1 MPLLVAATPIGNL
14 QDASPRLVEA
24 LGSARLVLAED
35 TRVARKLYSALG
47 VPAPTIV
54 SSHAHNEHGRVERA
68 LEPLRE
74 GAVVLLLTD
83 AGAPGLSDPG
93 QPLVAAAH
101 AEGLPV
107 RGIPGPSAVT
117 TALAVSGLP
126 AVPCA
131 FFGFPPRKPGQRR
144 RFLEQALELGASFVL
159 FEAPGR
165 TPRLVAELA
174 QLAPDRQAC
183 LCRELTKL
191 HEEVRLL
198 PLPRLAEALAERK
211 LKGEVTLVVG
221 PGEVAERASEP
232 ERLEGQKAAAAALS
246 AAWGLPK
253 RDIYKALLELKREL
267 SGEG

>member
-14 QDASPRLVEA
+14 QDASPRLIEA

-54 SSHAHNEHGRVERA
+54 SSHAHNERSRLERA
-68 LEPLRE
+68 LQPLRE
-74 GAVVLLLTD
+74 GALVLLLSD

-93 QPLVAAAH
+93 QPLVEAAH

-126 AVPCA
+126 AVPMA
-131 FFGFPPRKPGQRR
+131 FLGFPPRKPGQRSH
-144 RFLEQALELGASFVL
+144 FLEQALSTGVTFVL

-174 QLAPDRQAC
+174 GLAPDRQAC

-191 HEEVRLL
+191 HEEVLLL
-198 PLPRLAEALAERK
+198 PLPQLAEALAERQ

-221 PGEVAERASEP
+221 PGEVAERADAP
-232 ERLEGQKAAAAALS
+232 ATIEGQKGAAAAL
-246 AAWGLPK
+246 AASWGLPK
-253 RDIYKALLELKREL
+253 RDVYKALLELKETL
-267 SGEG
+267 ISGS